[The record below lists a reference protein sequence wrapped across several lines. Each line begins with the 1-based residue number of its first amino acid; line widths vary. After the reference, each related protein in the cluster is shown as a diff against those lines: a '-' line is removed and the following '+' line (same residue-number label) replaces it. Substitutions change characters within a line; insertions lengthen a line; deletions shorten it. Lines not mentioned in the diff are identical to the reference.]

1 MKLSNA
7 RFQWLWYYILR
18 PIYRPKK
25 PTKLLTGVELLEY
38 YAPYMLAKIKWA
50 KRLTDLNCAGIGDS
64 NKKEMDD
71 YESMRR
77 FDKPT
82 INLGIS
88 GTRADD
94 WADFLYGTEK
104 GNKVYKE
111 ISTLPNVLVNVGGN
125 NILQNRFEILHDALN
140 FLSGKFPQATFITI
154 PYIYADLVSKLTGK
168 SPDSIRN
175 EIIQANEWIKQYRNI
190 DITSF
195 TGSGGEPYWFALKDL
210 VHFSDEFDYKIRIP
224 LINFRLWGV
233 K

>member
-1 MKLSNA
+1 
-7 RFQWLWYYILR
+7 
-18 PIYRPKK
+18 
-25 PTKLLTGVELLEY
+25 
-38 YAPYMLAKIKWA
+38 MLAKIKWA

-94 WADFLYGTEK
+94 WVKFFSQTEK
-104 GNKVYKE
+104 GNQVLYA
-111 ISTLPNVLVNVGGN
+111 IHDLPNVLINVGGN
-125 NILQNRFEILHDALN
+125 NILQDRFDILEPSIDILAAYFSN
-140 FLSGKFPQATFITI
+140 PTFITI

-175 EIIQANEWIKQYRNI
+175 EIIQANEWIKLYRNI
-190 DITSF
+190 DITPY
-195 TGSGGEPYWFALKDL
+195 TGNDGKPYWFTLKDL

-224 LINFRLWGV
+224 LINRSLFNA
-233 K
+233 

>member
-7 RFQWLWYYILR
+7 RFQWLWFKILSKFYSR
-18 PIYRPKK
+18 KSGNSG
-25 PTKLLTGVELLEY
+25 TLED
-38 YAPYMLAKIKWA
+38 YAPYMLGYIHWA
-50 KRLTDLNCAGIGDS
+50 KRLTDLDCAIIGDS
-64 NKKEMDD
+64 NGEELKD

-77 FDKPT
+77 LAKPSV
-82 INLGIS
+82 NLAIG

-94 WADFLYGTEK
+94 WVEFFSQTEK
-104 GNKVYKE
+104 GTQVLYA
-111 ISTLPNVLVNVGGN
+111 IHDLPNVLINVGGN
-125 NILQNRFEILHDALN
+125 NILQDRFDILEPSIDILASYFSN
-140 FLSGKFPQATFITI
+140 PTFITI
-154 PYIYADLVSKLTGK
+154 PYIYADLVSRLTGK

-195 TGSGGEPYWFALKDL
+195 TGSGGEPYWFVLKDL